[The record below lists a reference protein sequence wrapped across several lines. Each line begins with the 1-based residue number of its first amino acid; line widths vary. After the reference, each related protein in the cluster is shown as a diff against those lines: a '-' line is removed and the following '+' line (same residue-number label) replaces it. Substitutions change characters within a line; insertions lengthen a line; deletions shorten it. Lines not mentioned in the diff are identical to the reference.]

1 MAPEFCMCKVC
12 SIKCEYTINCFVIYL
27 HPSHSAGTKVGCDTA
42 LAQIIKLVE
51 DAQCSK
57 GETQKLADTISGYFV
72 PVVVFLSLMTFLIWD
87 ILGGVGIVCIE

>member
-1 MAPEFCMCKVC
+1 
-12 SIKCEYTINCFVIYL
+12 
-27 HPSHSAGTKVGCDTA
+27 
-42 LAQIIKLVE
+42 VE

-87 ILGGVGIVCIE
+87 ILGGVGIVCSFYLVLFICVYLCDTIH